1 MLLTLPFEGAS
12 IVVPVPVSAWPIN
25 GKRVD
30 FLAVTPA
37 TAEVPV
43 LNVSHCTACGSKAD
57 ADVKRCLKPT
67 CPSRPRK
74 AA

>member
-1 MLLTLPFEGAS
+1 MLLTLPFERWA
-12 IVVPVPVSAWPIN
+12 IVEPVPTAAWTIN

-30 FLAVTPA
+30 FFGVTSA
-37 TAEVPV
+37 TAEIPV
-43 LNVSHCTACGSKAD
+43 LDVSHCTACGSKAD

>member
-12 IVVPVPVSAWPIN
+12 IVSPVPVAAWTVN

-30 FLAVTPA
+30 FFGVTPA
-37 TAEVPV
+37 TAEIPV
-43 LNVSHCTACGSKAD
+43 LDVSHCTLCGCKASGVIRSCQ
-57 ADVKRCLKPT
+57 APV
-67 CPSRPRK
+67 CPSRDRK

>member
-1 MLLTLPFEGAS
+1 MLLTLPFERDM
-12 IVVPVPVSAWPIN
+12 IVEAVPACAWTIN

-30 FLAVTPA
+30 FFGVTPA
-37 TAEVPV
+37 TAEIPV
-43 LNVSHCTACGSKAD
+43 LDVSHCTACVSKAD
-57 ADVKRCLKPT
+57 ADVQRCVKPT

>member
-12 IVVPVPVSAWPIN
+12 IVVPVPVAAWTIN
-25 GKRVD
+25 SKRID
-30 FLAVTPA
+30 FHSVTPA

-43 LNVSHCTACGSKAD
+43 LDVSHCTACGCKAD
-57 ADVKRCLKPT
+57 ADVRRCIKTT

>member
-1 MLLTLPFEGAS
+1 MLLTLPFERCT
-12 IVVPVPVSAWPIN
+12 IIDPVPTAAWTLN

-30 FLAVTPA
+30 FFGVTPA
-37 TAEVPV
+37 TAEIPV
-43 LNVSHCTACGSKAD
+43 LDVSHCTACGCKA
-57 ADVKRCLKPT
+57 AGEVRSCVKPA